1 MASKE
6 ATAILKKYIAD
17 NKDAGARTIARAL
30 VENYPQH
37 FRNVE
42 SARHQVRYLF
52 GLNGDSKRKCLI
64 DKSMLRAPRDPAV
77 IGREYKLTPINIGLP
92 DFVFPHRKPLILSDL
107 HLPYHDLHAIETA
120 INKGIND
127 GCDSIY
133 LNGDVLDMY
142 QVSRFLK
149 AGGMPSFNEEREM
162 LWEFIE
168 YLKDSM
174 NVPIYYKYG
183 NHEERWEHYILRNA
197 PQLEDVKEINLGSIL
212 KLKDFNITEIYSR
225 QKCQMGK
232 LIVLH
237 GHEFGESVFSPVN
250 PARGLFL
257 KAKAS
262 ALAGHNHQTSAH
274 HESNINGKA
283 IACYSTGAL
292 CQLTPEYRPF
302 AYTKWNQGAAI
313 VEISDDGQFRVDN
326 FRIIDGKTY

>member
-1 MASKE
+1 M
-6 ATAILKKYIAD
+6 
-17 NKDAGARTIARAL
+17 
-30 VENYPQH
+30 Q
-37 FRNVE
+37 
-42 SARHQVRYLF
+42 
-52 GLNGDSKRKCLI
+52 
-64 DKSMLRAPRDPAV
+64 
-77 IGREYKLTPINIGLP
+77 
-92 DFVFPHRKPLILSDL
+92 
-107 HLPYHDLHAIETA
+107 AIETA

-133 LNGDVLDMY
+133 LNGDILDMY

-197 PQLEDVKEINLGSIL
+197 PQLEDVKEISLSGIL

-274 HESNINGKA
+274 HENNIKGDP
-283 IACYSTGAL
+283 IACFSTGAL

-302 AYTKWNQGAAI
+302 AYTKWNTGAAI
-313 VEISDDGQFRVDN
+313 VEINDDGHFRVDN
-326 FRIIDGKTY
+326 FRIINGKTY